1 MTKENIRSLNRENES
16 AQILSQSG
24 FYVEQ
29 NPSIAGRKNPDY
41 RINGEIFDNYA
52 PKSSNVRNIYSEVKR
67 KVVTGQTTN
76 VVINMA
82 DTKVSLPTLQS
93 QLNQWPIMGLD
104 KVIVIDKA
112 GNAIWI
118 K

>member
-1 MTKENIRSLNRENES
+1 MVLQSKKLLSLVS
-16 AQILSQSG
+16 
-24 FYVEQ
+24 
-29 NPSIAGRKNPDY
+29 GRKDPDY
-41 RINGEIFDNYA
+41 KINGEIFDNYA
-52 PKSSNVRNIYSEVKR
+52 PKSSSVRNIYSEVKR

-93 QLNQWPIMGLD
+93 QFNQWPIMGLD

-112 GNAIWI
+112 GNAIRI